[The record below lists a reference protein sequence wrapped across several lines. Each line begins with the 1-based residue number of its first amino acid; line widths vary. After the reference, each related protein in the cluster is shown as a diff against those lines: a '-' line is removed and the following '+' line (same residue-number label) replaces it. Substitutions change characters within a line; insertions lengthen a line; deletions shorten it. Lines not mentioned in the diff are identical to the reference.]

1 MVGNKQRNHKVVEM
15 LTRSQ
20 VREKKEEINIRDK
33 QMC

>member
-1 MVGNKQRNHKVVEM
+1 MVGNKQRNHKGVEM
-15 LTRSQ
+15 LTRNQ